1 MSVRPQVCQ
10 RGAEVLGAARA
21 NRLTDALREHVFG
34 CEQCAASLAACEPM
48 PAEASELT
56 VTPAG
61 LALWRIRL
69 RERREREER
78 VNRPLVWGERI
89 AGVSAVLAALVVSV
103 VASHTSPWL
112 AAACGGMA
120 FAAALA
126 AASLWAGSTPLGPGG
141 ASRHRSRG
149 VA

>member
-1 MSVRPQVCQ
+1 MSANRQICPRTPEIIVAVR
-10 RGAEVLGAARA
+10 AAR
-21 NRLTDALREHVFG
+21 LTEALREHVFC
-34 CEQCAASLAACEPM
+34 CEQCAAALAACEPT
-48 PAEASELT
+48 PSEASELS

-103 VASHTSPWL
+103 ASSRTSLWL
-112 AAACGGMA
+112 SAACGGMA
-120 FAAALA
+120 LAAALA
-126 AASLWAGSTPLGPGG
+126 AASLWAGSTLWGP
-141 ASRHRSRG
+141 SRHRGRG
-149 VA
+149 AA